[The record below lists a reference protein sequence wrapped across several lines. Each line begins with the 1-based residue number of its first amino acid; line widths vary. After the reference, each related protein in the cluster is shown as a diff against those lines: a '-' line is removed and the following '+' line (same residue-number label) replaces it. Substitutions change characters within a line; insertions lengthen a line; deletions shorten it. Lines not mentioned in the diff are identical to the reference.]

1 MDTVKKYV
9 VSLCVMIAV
18 SILLLVVVSTLTY
31 VFKWKANK
39 AMIGIIVTY
48 VLAGGAGGL
57 CMRKVMHKDSRKRVK
72 EAVTLATTYIFFLW
86 IISYFVAQIP
96 FKFSFEF
103 ILIWILVVCSSFIT
117 MNMKKL

>member
-1 MDTVKKYV
+1 MDKIKKYV

-31 VFKWKANK
+31 AFKWKANK

-48 VLAGGAGGL
+48 ILAGGAGGL
-57 CMRKVMHKDSRKRVK
+57 CMRNVMYKDSGKRVK

-96 FKFSFEF
+96 FQFSFEF
-103 ILIWILVVCSSFIT
+103 IMIWILVVCSSFIT